1 MNENKIER
9 LDEPYDHDHIHYD
22 FFCLCP
28 KCKYLMNEAGNLL
41 WCVQCGTVINKDTKE
56 ID

>member
-9 LDEPYDHDHIHYD
+9 LDEPYDHDHVHYD

-28 KCKYLMNEAGNLL
+28 KCKYLMNEVGNLL
-41 WCVQCGTVINKDTKE
+41 CCMECGTVINKDTKE